1 MNDKGKY
8 IYGVINNGSHA
19 GVSICSTSHGVYT
32 VPYKD
37 VSAAVSDSEIVD
49 YRKLPGD
56 VAARRLI
63 EHQVVMEKLM
73 KEFTVIP
80 VRLGTY
86 VLSEDEVMQA
96 LTKGYHTF
104 KEIFEK
110 IEGRI
115 ELDIVATWADLQAVI
130 KEVSEEEEV
139 RALKQALFNKKE
151 GITVDDQ
158 MKAGMLIKSC
168 LSKKTNECAHTIKE
182 SLEDLCRNVKE
193 YTMPDDATIMNAAF
207 FIDKRYAHPF

>member
-1 MNDKGKY
+1 MNNKGKY

-19 GVSICSTSHGVYT
+19 GGLTVCSTSHGIYT

-37 VSAAVSDSEIVD
+37 VSAAVGDSEIID

-56 VAARRLI
+56 VAARRLV

-73 KEFTVIP
+73 KEFTIIP
-80 VRLGTY
+80 ARLGTY
-86 VLSEDEVMQA
+86 VLNEDEVMQA
-96 LTKGYHTF
+96 LAKGYRMF
-104 KEIFEK
+104 KEVFEE

-115 ELDIVATWADLQAVI
+115 ELDVVATWVDLHAVI

-139 RALKQALFNKKE
+139 KALKQALFDKKE

-168 LSKKTNECAHTIKE
+168 LNRKNK
-182 SLEDLCRNVKE
+182 
-193 YTMPDDATIMNAAF
+193 
-207 FIDKRYAHPF
+207 

>member
-1 MNDKGKY
+1 MHPMQA
-8 IYGVINNGSHA
+8 GSSLLA
-19 GVSICSTSHGVYT
+19 SHGIYA

-37 VSAAVSDSEIVD
+37 VSAAVGDSEIID

-56 VAARRLI
+56 VAARRLV

-86 VLSEDEVMQA
+86 VLGEDEVMQA
-96 LTKGYHTF
+96 LTKGYQMF

-115 ELDIVATWADLQAVI
+115 ELDVVAAWVDLHAVI

-139 RALKQALFNKKE
+139 KSVETGPSQQE
-151 GITVDDQ
+151 GRHH
-158 MKAGMLIKSC
+158 G
-168 LSKKTNECAHTIKE
+168 
-182 SLEDLCRNVKE
+182 R
-193 YTMPDDATIMNAAF
+193 
-207 FIDKRYAHPF
+207 